1 MQELR
6 GKRIAQLV
14 SDLKEEGM
22 QVSASDELMLR
33 AYVRGTIDGRDLLAH
48 VTQFSDLPAYQDW
61 LLNRVNEFS
70 LERTSHVS
78 VAQLIRE
85 VQKGLRRRG
94 KTSRAKVAIEPAAY
108 KVVLPLPFLL
118 NFRARVSSTSESLSF
133 LRLQ

>member
-94 KTSRAKVAIEPAAY
+94 KTSRAKVAIEPAA
-108 KVVLPLPFLL
+108 
-118 NFRARVSSTSESLSF
+118 
-133 LRLQ
+133 